1 MRQVYSD
8 LLAAWNRRSAPDMAA
23 LVTDDVTMIG
33 FDGSQMEGREVVEQ
47 TLAGIFADHATATY
61 VGKVRVVR
69 FPTSDVGVLHAV
81 VGMVPRGQTELKPDV
96 NAIQTMVAV
105 KASEKWLITLFQNTP
120 AAFHG
125 RPDLSQQLTGELR
138 EVMRASQGV

>member
-1 MRQVYSD
+1 MRQIYSD
-8 LLAAWNRRSAPDMAA
+8 LLAAWNRRSAVDMAA
-23 LVTDDVTMIG
+23 LVTADVTMIG

-47 TLAGIFADHATATY
+47 TLAGIFADHPTATY
-61 VGKVRVVR
+61 VAKVRVVR
-69 FPTSDVGVLHAV
+69 FPTSDVGVLRAV

-105 KASEKWLITLFQNTP
+105 KASEKWLVTLFQNTP

-125 RPDLSQQLTGELR
+125 RPELSQQLTDELR
-138 EVMRASQGV
+138 EVQRASQSV

>member
-1 MRQVYSD
+1 
-8 LLAAWNRRSAPDMAA
+8 MA
-23 LVTDDVTMIG
+23 VRWKGVRWSSTH
-33 FDGSQMEGREVVEQ
+33 
-47 TLAGIFADHATATY
+47 LAGIFADHATATY

-125 RPDLSQQLTGELR
+125 RPDLSQQLTGRVARGNARVAGRLR
-138 EVMRASQGV
+138 PDGRSR